1 MSVVYKCKE
10 CGGSIELQEN
20 GLGKCQY
27 CGATQTLPKE
37 KDDKL
42 QNLLNRANDYRMAG
56 DFDRA
61 IYLYE
66 EALKFNECE
75 PETHWGLFL
84 SKYGVEY
91 VKDTN
96 SIEYKPIL
104 HRISSISVFDDIDY
118 QSAIK
123 YADLY
128 AAQKYK
134 RDAELIENVMK
145 ELLVISNNQDPYDI
159 FISYK
164 EQDDITRQ
172 KTDDSL
178 LAHNLYNEL
187 TGQGY
192 RVFFAPKSLVAGLY
206 EPQIYSAIISSKVM
220 IVLGTKPEY
229 FNAVWVKNEW
239 SRFAELIEKGEE
251 KVIIPVYKYMEA
263 YELPNKLAKY
273 QAYNMDDISFL
284 QSVLDTTSKYISK
297 SQCINFDIDS
307 SAEKVS
313 LERGFIALE
322 DKNFTQANTF
332 FENVLNLNP
341 HNPQAY
347 LGKLMV
353 ELQASNQE
361 QILSS
366 TIPLNQYK
374 NFQNAVKF
382 SDAQLK
388 STLIRYEQKVQENIN
403 KINYEQFKADFNEIK
418 SSTGI
423 ENFKSKYN
431 IAECIFIED
440 KGYWEKRI
448 DDVQLIVSECESKMK
463 FQTNSL
469 NEISKKISRYEYI
482 KNTNIIFHFLF
493 ATPIGWI
500 FGVVTLLNGF
510 VFGAIAGVL
519 ELIFK
524 PMILKKIEFP
534 QKIESLK
541 QEKEKIEHDIK
552 QLDEDILNKC

>member
-66 EALKFNECE
+66 EALKFSECE

-96 SIEYKPIL
+96 SIEYKPTL
-104 HRISSISVFDDIDY
+104 HRISSTSVFDDIDY

-145 ELLVISNNQDPYDI
+145 ELLVISNNQELYDI

-164 EQDDITRQ
+164 EQDDITKQ
-172 KTDDSL
+172 KTDDSF

-192 RVFFAPKSLVAGLY
+192 RVFFALKSLVAGLY

-297 SQCINFDIDS
+297 SQSINFDIDS

-347 LGKLMV
+347 FGKLMV
-353 ELQASNQE
+353 ELQASTQE

-382 SDAQLK
+382 SDSQLK
-388 STLIRYEQKVQENIN
+388 STLIRFEQKVQTSIN
-403 KINYEQFKADFNEIK
+403 KINYEKFKSDFNEIK
-418 SSTGI
+418 SLNDI
-423 ENFKSKYN
+423 NVFKNKYN

-440 KGYWEKRI
+440 KGYWEKQI
-448 DDVQLIVSECESKMK
+448 NDVKLIVSEYDINRNTQNDK
-463 FQTNSL
+463 L
-469 NEISKKISRYEYI
+469 NKISKKLKIYEYI
-482 KNTNIIFHFLF
+482 QKTPVIFHFLF
-493 ATPIGWI
+493 GTPIGWI

-510 VFGAIAGVL
+510 VFGAIAGL
-519 ELIFK
+519 IELIIK
-524 PMILKKIEFP
+524 PIILRKVKMSDKIET
-534 QKIESLK
+534 LK
-541 QEKEKIEHDIK
+541 QEKEKIEYDIK
-552 QLDEDILNKC
+552 QLDENILNKC